1 MELQPYPFKLCFK
14 LHYPR
19 VYALNN
25 LKDNKLTAL
34 ACSFNSDFKHFLAS
48 HDSRLLPKLR
58 TGIVQQ
64 PINNVYWQKECG
76 AFEATNIWGRQDN
89 LLDVSSLEGDNLR
102 PNCHATGEYEKNG
115 GNFCENLCVED
126 ETGLN
131 SLVQPR
137 FECLMY
143 VGEWSILETHR
154 QVADSERSYWASIK
168 RLAHHSFEPAVA
180 KTLAYKIFIS
190 NVTRVDLHDRF
201 KDSHDDAWLL
211 KTFLLRVISGALE
224 MYADPLREYSEA
236 YLEKKRQA
244 LDANLGTL
252 LIPNEATAKAANRL
266 IDHIKKSGAQ
276 IDWMAK
282 LEDVAAKK
290 PYSTVSKT
298 SNLKAVIREV
308 STLSQMFLNTSNSH
322 KGRFPI
328 TAIQNILELIDH
340 DVTDE
345 GIRSHQEQYDD
356 SYEQYLSSG
365 NINDLPF

>member
-1 MELQPYPFKLCFK
+1 
-14 LHYPR
+14 
-19 VYALNN
+19 
-25 LKDNKLTAL
+25 
-34 ACSFNSDFKHFLAS
+34 
-48 HDSRLLPKLR
+48 
-58 TGIVQQ
+58 
-64 PINNVYWQKECG
+64 
-76 AFEATNIWGRQDN
+76 
-89 LLDVSSLEGDNLR
+89 
-102 PNCHATGEYEKNG
+102 
-115 GNFCENLCVED
+115 
-126 ETGLN
+126 
-131 SLVQPR
+131 
-137 FECLMY
+137 
-143 VGEWSILETHR
+143 
-154 QVADSERSYWASIK
+154 
-168 RLAHHSFEPAVA
+168 
-180 KTLAYKIFIS
+180 
-190 NVTRVDLHDRF
+190 
-201 KDSHDDAWLL
+201 
-211 KTFLLRVISGALE
+211 

-322 KGRFPI
+322 KGRFPV